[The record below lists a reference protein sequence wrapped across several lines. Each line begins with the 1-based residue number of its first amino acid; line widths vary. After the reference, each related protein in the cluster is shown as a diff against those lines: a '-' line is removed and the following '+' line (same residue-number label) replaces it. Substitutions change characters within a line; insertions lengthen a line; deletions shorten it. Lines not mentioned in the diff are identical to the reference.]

1 MIKQEFLKFGTLRKI
16 LFAACACMFTLS
28 LFAQQSVNVTG
39 TITDQDGEVLSGVSI
54 TVKGTT
60 AVTVSNENGNYAI
73 SVPGSSS
80 VLVFSFVGFATQE
93 ISVGTQTVIN
103 VTLVEDVLQLEG
115 TVVIGYGT
123 LEKKQLTSAIT
134 SISAKELPQ
143 GVGGSTVANAL
154 KGKVG
159 NLIVQ
164 DDASPNAGLTLQLR
178 GMASVNTSRAPLVVI
193 DGMPGGDIRSVVQED
208 IQSIDILKDAGAG
221 AIYGTRATGG
231 VILIT
236 TKQAQEGKLKLSYTG
251 EAIFKQDFGKPRVLN
266 AQEYMQYKT
275 GVTNYGSNTD
285 WWDAGMA
292 DNPTS
297 NRHVL
302 TLQGGAPTA
311 KIYATAMYDDN
322 RGVLMGDNR
331 KDLGGRINGAFK
343 VLDGW
348 LDINVHLD
356 YRQALRNQS
365 SPGVGALLGM
375 NPTKDPNDYP
385 NETLW
390 PKQSGLGE
398 TNTIAESK
406 LITNKGLD
414 KWFRPDVE
422 LKLNILPIEGLSYHQ
437 TLGYENRQWEWQNY
451 QPSNIAVTEGQ
462 NRSGKGTAELK
473 FDKTE
478 LINAD
483 GYFAYVRNFNDHFI
497 NASVG
502 YSYFEQNGEM
512 FRLKNYGFA
521 VDAVE
526 VWNIGNGSGL
536 TDPSFGY
543 KAELE
548 SSKQVTQRLL
558 AFFGRANYSYKDK
571 YLASATLR
579 HEGSSKFAANRR
591 WGNFWQVSAGW
602 RLSNEV
608 FLKDVSAISDL
619 KLRASYGVTGNE
631 GFSADYAAVMY
642 GASTQVLM
650 PDGTWAPSYK
660 ISKNINPDLGWE
672 EKHEWNIGIDYE
684 LFNRRVFGKID
695 FYRRN
700 VEGLIYEVNVPQPPY
715 TESKMFKNIGTL
727 ENIGWEF
734 EIGGNIIQS
743 GNWNYTTRMTISHNT
758 TTIGDMSADNDKIKA
773 AYVGRAG
780 DVHQIE
786 RNVKVGSFFLYQF
799 AGFDENGDFQAYDKD
814 GGIITP
820 TASGDKTDADKRYIG
835 NYTPSAIIGWSH
847 DLQYK
852 NWSFGMTLTSWV
864 GFDIYNAFEHTSGI
878 SGGTAATSFSNS
890 LLDVFTKNAHIKGQA
905 LECDYFL
912 ENGTFL
918 KIQNLT
924 LGYRFNTKKYLKIM
938 ESARLYLTM
947 NNVLTFTGYSGL
959 NPEVNITGWD
969 GGVEWGSVYPQTRT
983 FTIGLQLNF

>member
-1 MIKQEFLKFGTLRKI
+1 VKD
-16 LFAACACMFTLS
+16 A
-28 LFAQQSVNVTG
+28 
-39 TITDQDGEVLSGVSI
+39 DGEALQGVSVAVKGSTSGV
-54 TVKGTT
+54 
-60 AVTVSNENGNYAI
+60 ASNENGNYSIIVTDRNA
-73 SVPGSSS
+73 
-80 VLVFSFVGFATQE
+80 VLVFSFVGFVTQE
-93 ISVGTQTVIN
+93 IQVGSQTVIN
-103 VTLVEDVLQLEG
+103 VTLEEDVQQIGEV
-115 TVVIGYGT
+115 VVIGYGT

-154 KGKVG
+154 KGKVS
-159 NLIVQ
+159 NLIIQ
-164 DDASPNAGLTLQLR
+164 DDASPNSALTLQLR

-236 TKQAQEGKLKLSYTG
+236 TKQAQEGKMRLSYTG
-251 EAIFKQDFGKPRVLN
+251 EAIFKQDFGKPRVLT

-275 GVTNYGSNTD
+275 GVTNYGSVTD

-297 NRHVL
+297 NRHVV
-302 TLQGGAPTA
+302 TIQGGAPTA

-365 SPGVGALLGM
+365 SPGIGALLSM

-385 NETLW
+385 NDTLW

-414 KWFRPDVE
+414 KWFRPDAE
-422 LKLNILPIEGLSYHQ
+422 LKLNILPVEGLSYHQ
-437 TLGYENRQWEWQNY
+437 TFGYENRQWEWQNY

-473 FDKTE
+473 FDKTD
-478 LINAD
+478 LINSD
-483 GYFAYVRNFNDHFI
+483 GYLSYVRTVGDHYI
-497 NASVG
+497 NASAG
-502 YSYFEQNGEM
+502 YSYFEQNGNM

-558 AFFGRANYSYKDK
+558 AFFGRANYAYKDR

-579 HEGSSKFAANRR
+579 REGSSKFAANRR

-602 RLSNEV
+602 RLSNEA

-619 KLRASYGVTGNE
+619 KLRAAYGVTGNE
-631 GFSADYAAVMY
+631 GFDADYAAVMY
-642 GASTQVLM
+642 GSSTQILM

-660 ISKNINPDLGWE
+660 ISKNINPELGWE

-684 LFNRRVFGKID
+684 LFNRRLFGKLD

-715 TESKMFKNIGTL
+715 TEAKMYKNIGTL

-734 EIGGNIIQS
+734 EIGGNIVQS
-743 GNWNYTTRMTISHNT
+743 RNWNYTTRLTISHNT
-758 TTIGDMSADNDKIKA
+758 STIGDMSADNDKVKA

-786 RNVKVGSFFLYQF
+786 KNVDVGSFFLYKF
-799 AGFDENGDFQAYDKD
+799 AGFNANGEFQAYDKD
-814 GGIITP
+814 DKVIVPIE
-820 TASGDKTDADKRYIG
+820 SGNKTDADKRYIG
-835 NYTPSAIIGWSH
+835 NYTPTAIIGWSH

-852 NWSFGMTLTSWV
+852 NWSFGMTMTSWID
-864 GFDIYNAFEHTSGI
+864 FDIYNAFEHTMGL

-890 LLDVFTKNAHIKGQA
+890 MLDVFTKNAHIKGTA
-905 LECDYFL
+905 LESDYFL
-912 ENGTFL
+912 EDGTFL
-918 KIQNLT
+918 KIQNIT
-924 LGYRFNTKKYLKIM
+924 LGYRFDTKKYLKIM
-938 ESARLYLTM
+938 ESARLYFTM
-947 NNVLTFTGYSGL
+947 NNVLTLTGYSGL

-983 FTIGLQLNF
+983 FTLGLQLNF